1 MRIASEIQAG
11 LSRRG
16 FARALASAALAR
28 LCAAAEAPERCS
40 ERQYRADAHILLLGI
55 PLVHRSG
62 VGGGSVVWNESQS
75 PGIARHLEF
84 NGYSLPARA
93 AGVNRL
99 GFIRETVRA
108 SESGGVEAEYFG
120 LMTSSPE
127 ESADDARKALQSTAK
142 DQVYSTIDG
151 RIAPG
156 RSQTLTAHF
165 TAPASISG
173 ENRNELEQRAHLALS
188 SADRPSAAPVAPE
201 DARPFLQ
208 ALADLLTRPERDEGS
223 FTYSGR
229 PYRLR
234 LARSVDHKATAYF
247 RERRLI
253 PEGAEVIRVTGKV
266 QRKSGGKET
275 EFRVWIQ
282 SGVDRP
288 LPLRIEYQAKSYLR
302 LIFEVVT

>member
-1 MRIASEIQAG
+1 MRIVNEIQAG

-16 FARALASAALAR
+16 FARALAGAALAR
-28 LCAAAEAPERCS
+28 LCAGAERPEQCS
-40 ERQYRADAHILLLGI
+40 ERQYRADAHVLLLGI

-62 VGGGSVVWNESQS
+62 VGGGSVVWTESETS
-75 PGIARHLEF
+75 GITRHLEF
-84 NGYSLPARA
+84 RGYSLPARA

-108 SESGGVEAEYFG
+108 SDSGAVEAEYFG

-127 ESADDARKALQSTAK
+127 ESADEARKALQSTAK
-142 DQVYSTIDG
+142 EQTYSTIDG
-151 RIAPG
+151 WIAPG

-165 TAPASISG
+165 TAPANISG
-173 ENRNELEQRAHLALS
+173 ENRSELEQRARRALS
-188 SADRPSAAPVAPE
+188 SADKPSATPVAPE

-208 ALADLLTRPERDEGS
+208 ALADLLLRPERAEGS

-229 PYRLR
+229 PYRLQ
-234 LARSVDHKATAYF
+234 LTRSVDRKATAYF

-253 PEGAEVIRVTGKV
+253 AEGAEVIRVSGKV

-275 EFRVWIQ
+275 EFRLWIQ
-282 SGVDRP
+282 AGADRP

-302 LIFEVVT
+302 LVFEVVA

>member
-1 MRIASEIQAG
+1 
-11 LSRRG
+11 
-16 FARALASAALAR
+16 
-28 LCAAAEAPERCS
+28 
-40 ERQYRADAHILLLGI
+40 
-55 PLVHRSG
+55 VHRSG
-62 VGGGSVVWNESQS
+62 VGGGSVVWSESES
-75 PGIARHLEF
+75 TGIARHLEF

-93 AGVNRL
+93 AGLNRL

-108 SESGGVEAEYFG
+108 SDNGGAEFEYFG

-127 ESADDARKALQSTAK
+127 ESADEARKALQSTAK
-142 DQVYSTIDG
+142 EQTYSTIDG

-156 RSQTLTAHF
+156 RSQTLSAHF
-165 TAPASISG
+165 TAPANISG
-173 ENRNELEQRAHLALS
+173 ENRSELEQRARRALN
-188 SADRPSAAPVAPE
+188 SADKPSATPVAPE

-208 ALADLLTRPERDEGS
+208 ALADLLLRPEREEGS

-229 PYRLR
+229 AYRLR
-234 LARSVDHKATAYF
+234 LSRSVDRKAAAYF

-253 PEGAEVIRVTGKV
+253 PDGAEVIRVTGKV

-282 SGVDRP
+282 AGVDRP

-302 LIFEVVT
+302 LIFEVVA